1 MGIEQYE
8 QYKIENSHAARALL
22 NILKKE
28 KTDVTIVHH
37 NDADG
42 LCCAA
47 ALSRT
52 FDILSINYQ
61 LLPLE
66 KIHEI
71 IVQKIHADSRGC
83 LIYADLGGQSSSLIG
98 KYSIH
103 NKLVIILDHHL
114 PGGGAAENVIH
125 LNPENFDINGD
136 SEISGASVVSIFAKE
151 LLRQASIA
159 LPDVAKE
166 LAIFGIIG
174 AFGDRQVK
182 NGVLTGVN
190 ELFLLEAEKQ
200 GFIQKSEGGYVL
212 PGFGGRKP
220 EELVEILDL
229 LGSIG
234 FYSGEAQKGVH
245 FLLGEDQGKAIDK
258 ASDLLKMQKVKFN
271 IEMRNIQDFG
281 LCKSLHFDWVDIKDR
296 FLPMGVKAIGL
307 FLEHLIEKGITEPDK
322 YVIGFQNF
330 PEIVPGIGNLGI
342 SLTKVSARVGSQL
355 REKIER
361 GTLPDFMHLI
371 PGATRVIGGI
381 ADGCHRFSAASL
393 IKRGSEQAFIDA
405 LENAFTL

>member
-1 MGIEQYE
+1 MGMEHYE
-8 QYKIENSHAARALL
+8 QYRIENSHAARALL

-28 KTDVTIVHH
+28 KTGVTIVHH

-83 LIYADLGGQSSSLIG
+83 LIYADLGGQNATLIS
-98 KYSIH
+98 KYS
-103 NKLVIILDHHL
+103 LGARPVIILDHHL
-114 PGGGAAENVIH
+114 PEEGAAENVIH
-125 LNPENFDINGD
+125 LNPENFGINGD
-136 SEISGASVVSIFAKE
+136 IEASGASVATVFAQE
-151 LLRQASIA
+151 LLRQSSTANINA
-159 LPDVAKE
+159 AAE

-200 GFIQKSEGGYVL
+200 GFIQKSEGGYIF
-212 PGFGGRKP
+212 PDFGDRKP

-245 FLLGEDQGKAIDK
+245 FLLGKDRVEAIDTASNLLKIKQGKFDAEIK
-258 ASDLLKMQKVKFN
+258 N
-271 IEMRNIQDFG
+271 IRDSG
-281 LCKSLHFDWVDIKDR
+281 LSERRHVTWMNVEGR

-307 FLEHLIEKGITEPDK
+307 FLEHLIEKGITDPDK
-322 YVIGFQNF
+322 YVIGFQHF
-330 PEIVPGIGNLGI
+330 PEVVPRIGTIDI
-342 SLTKVSARVGSQL
+342 SLTKVSARVGAGL
-355 REKIER
+355 RDKIAQR
-361 GTLPDFMHLI
+361 DLADFMHLI
-371 PGATRVIGGI
+371 PEATRVVGGI

-393 IKRGSEQAFIDA
+393 IKRGSEQAFIDV